1 MLVGRS
7 AEITLLHDLVER
19 AFSGHAMTVLIEGE
33 PGVGKSA
40 LLAAGADD
48 ARAAG
53 GRAFNA
59 RCDEVGRAR
68 PFGPLL
74 DAVHDA
80 WLPAVRRF
88 RDLAQLGQAPGPAV
102 PLETGPELRSLL
114 VEELVTDF
122 EEQLV
127 LGPLALCVDDIHW
140 ADGATLLALG
150 SLVRR
155 VEDLPLLLAVTA
167 RPGPPSA
174 ELEAFFHVVGVG
186 AGRAGNHAARIE
198 LAPLDDGAVAAL
210 AETQA
215 GAPLGPRLAAF
226 VSRCGGNP
234 LLIVEVI
241 SSLRDGGLLRE
252 ESGVVETSGG
262 ADDRRLPATLRETVR
277 SRMARLRG
285 ESQAVATVAALLGAR
300 FTTAALATVTKRSV
314 TDLVPLVSALVRARV
329 VVDDGDAL
337 AFRHDLVRAAIADA
351 LPTSLRAELHRTI
364 AQELRAA
371 GAPLQQV
378 VEHVALGGAPGS
390 MEAVGL
396 LQEAASEIVTQ
407 DPSGAVSLLRR
418 AVELC
423 PPTAPQHD
431 ELLASLVDGLAW
443 NGRVVEAQTI
453 ADEVLTRP
461 VSPSVEERL
470 RSALGRSLLLLGRPH
485 EAIRHEERLA
495 ALQEERG
502 RSPAWALA
510 ESAMCRLFGLDID
523 GAIADAA
530 RVSEAVA
537 RDPDPMA
544 EILALCVEVFARNAL
559 GDTAVAV
566 EIGNRAV
573 ALADATPA
581 GSGHRL
587 HPNLFRGV
595 ALLSFGERTA
605 ALAAFTRG
613 RQLGEALGAAW
624 ALPIYHFTVALA
636 HWDAG
641 EWDDLLAEVN
651 AGIAY
656 GEEEGSSIG
665 QVWAFAIA
673 GRVHLYRGNLDAAAA
688 ALDRGD
694 AVLEKSGLQVG
705 ADWLALSRALL
716 LEAQARRA
724 EGVELLG
731 LVWETAAAL
740 QATASLTLVGG
751 ELARLALETGDEAL
765 AERVVSALGEI
776 AAHMPH
782 DRIVGARERRARGLA
797 RREPEPLLEAV
808 GLLEAIDHRFE
819 AALVRAEAA
828 DLLAAAGQAD
838 DAALLLDASLTF
850 FESMG
855 AHAAAER
862 ARSRLA
868 RLRQARRRGPAP
880 RRAVAGWDSLTPT
893 EWEVV
898 EEVCAG
904 RSNGQVAE
912 RLGVSRRTVEAHLR
926 SIYAKLGVSTRLALA
941 VAQRERPAAGMPR

>member
-1 MLVGRS
+1 
-7 AEITLLHDLVER
+7 
-19 AFSGHAMTVLIEGE
+19 
-33 PGVGKSA
+33 
-40 LLAAGADD
+40 
-48 ARAAG
+48 
-53 GRAFNA
+53 
-59 RCDEVGRAR
+59 
-68 PFGPLL
+68 
-74 DAVHDA
+74 
-80 WLPAVRRF
+80 
-88 RDLAQLGQAPGPAV
+88 
-102 PLETGPELRSLL
+102 
-114 VEELVTDF
+114 
-122 EEQLV
+122 
-127 LGPLALCVDDIHW
+127 
-140 ADGATLLALG
+140 
-150 SLVRR
+150 
-155 VEDLPLLLAVTA
+155 
-167 RPGPPSA
+167 
-174 ELEAFFHVVGVG
+174 
-186 AGRAGNHAARIE
+186 
-198 LAPLDDGAVAAL
+198 
-210 AETQA
+210 
-215 GAPLGPRLAAF
+215 
-226 VSRCGGNP
+226 
-234 LLIVEVI
+234 
-241 SSLRDGGLLRE
+241 
-252 ESGVVETSGG
+252 
-262 ADDRRLPATLRETVR
+262 
-277 SRMARLRG
+277 
-285 ESQAVATVAALLGAR
+285 
-300 FTTAALATVTKRSV
+300 
-314 TDLVPLVSALVRARV
+314 
-329 VVDDGDAL
+329 
-337 AFRHDLVRAAIADA
+337 
-351 LPTSLRAELHRTI
+351 
-364 AQELRAA
+364 
-371 GAPLQQV
+371 
-378 VEHVALGGAPGS
+378 
-390 MEAVGL
+390 
-396 LQEAASEIVTQ
+396 
-407 DPSGAVSLLRR
+407 
-418 AVELC
+418 
-423 PPTAPQHD
+423 
-431 ELLASLVDGLAW
+431 
-443 NGRVVEAQTI
+443 
-453 ADEVLTRP
+453 
-461 VSPSVEERL
+461 
-470 RSALGRSLLLLGRPH
+470 
-485 EAIRHEERLA
+485 
-495 ALQEERG
+495 
-502 RSPAWALA
+502 
-510 ESAMCRLFGLDID
+510 MCRLFGLDID

-573 ALADATPA
+573 TLADATPA

-926 SIYAKLGVSTRLALA
+926 SIYAKLGVVGLECLEGGFQRAGERREVGPLVGIALDRGWGLQGALDA
-941 VAQRERPAAGMPR
+941 VRRRRRHGCQGQVRVGVGAGPSALEPPQLGTGRTDGANGAGAVLVAPRGVDRGEPSGDQPLVRVDRGVEQERGGGEVVHQAGDGRAER